1 MTWLNSR
8 LIPYISEKKVLPD
21 TQVATQKDVQTR
33 DLMSYLSSIKC
44 WSNRNKTQIYAIKR
58 DQMKGFDYLAP
69 EGFYDIIE
77 AIGLPD
83 SIAKLDQAAQKDN
96 NCIIRTAHGLTKP
109 IIINGVTKQ
118 GGPLSPLK
126 STLTTSMG
134 HHYLNDLL
142 LQDPDA
148 LIISSTNQRK
158 DDPHLSDDNLVARI
172 GMTEAT
178 DDSYIFSRTLQSL
191 QKNTLHMERFQY
203 AYVDDAEARF
213 EQLKN
218 IIEEYH
224 FPRLGNRPP
233 ITLLNK
239 IISQNIISRCRA
251 LLSLQPIKQTDAD
264 ILDKKINRLVHDQLG
279 FPFMPS
285 PTILTLP
292 IRNNGL
298 GFPSIARINAGL
310 ATDGIRRDLN
320 HHIKSYRDM
329 ARITMADWTCS
340 LNHCVYPISGTGL
353 LTQTHSS
360 RFKKTSGKRSSV
372 NIPVMSEHR
381 EKLSLPRTD
390 RTEVLTGDVSL
401 SHYISIFNHHNQII
415 QEKID
420 GNVMKSL
427 RVRGITLLRH
437 PSPHIQTEQQI
448 WASDGSMIPASA
460 GLLDKRSV
468 TTSLTGPTTLVAQ
481 VSGISAFITHG
492 ELAGIT
498 AALILAKDSNNSIA
512 VLHTDSLYCVRT
524 IREGLAQSDPGAM
537 ANIRRYNAHTE
548 DTSLPS
554 LLNSE
559 ADHYA
564 TSAQKLVHRI
574 PSFPIPTFHM
584 DEFTPYSSS
593 HGWTESN
600 LRVYTETVMLEKS
613 LHELRNNVRMAKWL
627 YEPRPPSE
635 FPYTR
640 AYSAYSA
647 AIQLYAR
654 SGQLAV
660 ADTLFSRGKID
671 EPYCRFGCR
680 ALEDP
685 HHLFVECKR
694 YTEWRVETS
703 KEIENRTQ

>member
-44 WSNRNKTQIYAIKR
+44 WSNQNKTQIYAIKR
-58 DQMKGFDYLAP
+58 DQIKGFDYLAP

-178 DDSYIFSRTLQSL
+178 DDSYIFPRTLQSL
-191 QKNTLHMERFQY
+191 QKNMLHMEQFQY
-203 AYVDDAEARF
+203 AYGWLTQWSKAKAYVLNGAGPQPEKVTFESISTTSLLQTTFHQIPLIQDELEFLQVKVDDAEARF
-213 EQLKN
+213 EQLKD

-285 PTILTLP
+285 PTILMLP

-310 ATDGIRRDLN
+310 ATDRIRRDLN

-329 ARITMADWTCS
+329 ARIMMADWTCS

-360 RFKKTSGKRSSV
+360 RFKKIPSSW
-372 NIPVMSEHR
+372 IIAQRVMSEHR

-401 SHYISIFNHHNQII
+401 SHYISIFNHHNQTI

-437 PSPHIQTEQQI
+437 VGMWKTNRPKGKPSIELKETINLAGWTAAGKQNLSRMQIMLSSFEFHWLDIQSINLTTEQEQRQVAAEHQVCQIALLSGLQPSPHIQTEQQI
-448 WASDGSMIPASA
+448 WASDGSMVPASA

-468 TTSLTGPTTLVAQ
+468 TTSVTGPTTLVAQ
-481 VSGISAFITHG
+481 VSRISAFITHG

-498 AALILAKDSNNSIA
+498 
-512 VLHTDSLYCVRT
+512 VTR
-524 IREGLAQSDPGAM
+524 
-537 ANIRRYNAHTE
+537 
-548 DTSLPS
+548 
-554 LLNSE
+554 LN
-559 ADHYA
+559 
-564 TSAQKLVHRI
+564 
-574 PSFPIPTFHM
+574 
-584 DEFTPYSSS
+584 
-593 HGWTESN
+593 
-600 LRVYTETVMLEKS
+600 
-613 LHELRNNVRMAKWL
+613 
-627 YEPRPPSE
+627 
-635 FPYTR
+635 
-640 AYSAYSA
+640 
-647 AIQLYAR
+647 
-654 SGQLAV
+654 
-660 ADTLFSRGKID
+660 
-671 EPYCRFGCR
+671 FG
-680 ALEDP
+680 
-685 HHLFVECKR
+685 
-694 YTEWRVETS
+694 
-703 KEIENRTQ
+703 